1 MSMSLSFA
9 PSSFLG
15 LPVFGT
21 FFKPTRPL
29 ARRQAQRVEPAFD
42 QQKFAVTY
50 PAALAPLGDGT
61 MDVSKLLAAVRNAPD
76 LTPIEWDGDRT
87 PASLHLDAPGTQ
99 PSGANANDDPRDYD
113 ARRRKIRDRYIGA
126 RFPGVARNGA
136 DLTLPDRVVK
146 AARLYFEEQ
155 DSGAALEL
163 LGLAIEEVPHET
175 ALWLARIEI
184 LFLVRDRDG
193 FVAAARAFR
202 EAHAGHASWGEVE
215 RLGRAIAPSEALF
228 GECAARDHE
237 HYGPW
242 PHLPNWIQAP
252 WDLTGEVVAVDFH
265 RAMFRLCAN
274 SPLLAAAA

>member
-9 PSSFLG
+9 PSAFLG
-15 LPVFGT
+15 LPAFGT
-21 FFKPTRPL
+21 FFKPTRPP
-29 ARRQAQRVEPAFD
+29 AKRQAQRVEPAFD
-42 QQKFAVTY
+42 HKKIGGTY
-50 PAALAPLGDGT
+50 PAVPAPVGDGKV
-61 MDVSKLLAAVRNAPD
+61 DVSKLLAAVRSAPD
-76 LTPIEWDGDRT
+76 LAPIEWDGDRA
-87 PASLHLDAPGTQ
+87 PALLHLDAPGTQ
-99 PSGANANDDPRDYD
+99 ASVAAANDDPRDFD
-113 ARRRKIRDRYIGA
+113 SRRRKIRDRYIGA

-136 DLTLPDRVVK
+136 DLASPDRVVK
-146 AARLYFEEQ
+146 AARLYFEEH
-155 DSGAALEL
+155 DSVAALEL
-163 LGLAIEEVPHET
+163 LDLAIEEVPHAT

-202 EAHAGHASWGEVE
+202 EAHAGHPSWGEIE
-215 RLGRAIAPSEALF
+215 RLGRAIAPFEALF

-252 WDLTGEVVAVDFH
+252 WDLTGEVAAVDFH
-265 RAMFRLCAN
+265 RAMSRLCAN